1 MAQGKKA
8 DWDRWLTVFRNSAN
22 VRVACEA
29 VGVTRDA
36 AYGRRRTHPTFRAAW
51 DAAEQDAVD
60 TLEAAAWKRARDT
73 SDKLLMFLLQAH
85 RPEKYAARIVV
96 IQKAASELKD
106 MPEGDL
112 LQVMGYDGVPEPVSG
127 D

>member
-1 MAQGKKA
+1 MGSKPRH
-8 DWDRWLTVFRNSAN
+8 DWDRWLEVFRNTAN
-22 VRVACEA
+22 IRLACDA
-29 VGVTRDA
+29 IGCTRQA
-36 AYGRRRTHPTFRAAW
+36 AHARRRVSPTFRQAW
-51 DAAEQDAVD
+51 DQAEQDAVD
-60 TLEAAAWKRARDT
+60 TLEAAAWKRARET

-85 RPEKYAARIVV
+85 RPEKYAARLVV
-96 IQKAASELKD
+96 IQKAAGELKD